1 MPSLSEI
8 VDLQSKRKAQPQ
20 TSADQLFSFIN
31 GMDEQS
37 QKKQQ
42 KEIEDEKGQRELY
55 KNLREV
61 GYSPEAATKKATS
74 LYRQTGFI
82 EKMVNGERNV
92 FQPPNEDTESYGLAT
107 RKTKADLAKTE
118 AETAKL
124 TAEAGAMTSSATLPE
139 GFVRV
144 GGKVVKDPAYKR
156 NLTPSERTNKLQ
168 DEIDKKELSSMATNL
183 PKLDQAFQAAEQL
196 EDIFYKSVA
205 PASVKKGDVAGGLA
219 ARFSGPF
226 KSAGAAVGAN
236 PMLNRYL
243 ANRKA
248 FSGLIAKGGFGEAG
262 MLTNQDIERVVA
274 ALPNP
279 GSTEQEAAAGFA
291 EIKKL
296 LGAAR
301 KRFEDKKA
309 AYFGRNTVAD
319 EEPEEI
325 EDNLSTEEQD
335 LYSKYAG
342 A

>member
-1 MPSLSEI
+1 MPSMSEI
-8 VDLQSKRKAQPQ
+8 IDLQSRRQPIK
-20 TSADQLFSFIN
+20 SSSDKLFDFIS
-31 GMDEQS
+31 GMDEKS
-37 QKKQQ
+37 LKRQQ

-92 FQPPNEDTESYGLAT
+92 FQPPNEETESYGLAA
-107 RKTKADLAKTE
+107 RKTRADLAKTE

-144 GGKVVKDPAYKR
+144 AGKVVKDPTYKR

-183 PKLDQAFQAAEQL
+183 PKLDQAFQAAGQL
-196 EDIFYKSVA
+196 KSLFYKAVQ
-205 PASVKKGDVAGGLA
+205 PKSVKKGDVLGGVA
-219 ARFSGPF
+219 ARVSGPF
-226 KSAGAAVGAN
+226 QSGASAIGAN
-236 PMLNRYL
+236 PLLNRYL
-243 ANRKA
+243 ANRKG

-262 MLTNQDIERVVA
+262 MLTQQDIDRIVA
-274 ALPNP
+274 ILPDA
-279 GSTEQEAAAGFA
+279 GSTKEEADQSFT
-291 EIKKL
+291 EIEEL

-301 KRFEDKKA
+301 KRFEDKKS
-309 AYFGRNTVAD
+309 AYMKRGTVAD

>member
-61 GYSPEAATKKATS
+61 VSSPEAATKKATS

-92 FQPPNEDTESYGLAT
+92 FQPPNEETESYGLAA
-107 RKTKADLAKTE
+107 RKTRADLAKTE

-124 TAEAGAMTSSATLPE
+124 TAEPAAMTSSATLPE
-139 GFVRV
+139 VFVRV
-144 GGKVVKDPAYKR
+144 AGKVVKDPTYKR

-183 PKLDQAFQAAEQL
+183 PKLDQAFQAAGQL
-196 EDIFYKSVA
+196 KSLFYKAVQ
-205 PASVKKGDVAGGLA
+205 PKSVKKGDVLGGVA
-219 ARFSGPF
+219 ARVSGPF
-226 KSAGAAVGAN
+226 QSGAAAIGGN
-236 PMLNRYL
+236 PLLHRYL
-243 ANRKA
+243 ANRKG
-248 FSGLIAKGGFGEAG
+248 FSG
-262 MLTNQDIERVVA
+262 
-274 ALPNP
+274 
-279 GSTEQEAAAGFA
+279 
-291 EIKKL
+291 
-296 LGAAR
+296 
-301 KRFEDKKA
+301 
-309 AYFGRNTVAD
+309 
-319 EEPEEI
+319 
-325 EDNLSTEEQD
+325 
-335 LYSKYAG
+335 
-342 A
+342 